1 MNGTGLA
8 IALGVAAVVGGAF
21 GIYPRLD
28 LDISALFFD
37 PNAHAWA
44 ADGDA
49 WAGHARHAASWLI
62 ALIAAPAVFAVVGK
76 LLLPGVRM
84 LMSGRAA
91 LVVLLSLALGP
102 GILANTILKDHWGRY
117 RPSYLAQFGGPD
129 GPFTAW
135 WDPRGDC
142 RGNCSFVAG
151 EPSAAF
157 WTLAPAAFAP
167 PQWRVLAY
175 GAALAFGAAVGL
187 LRIAGGGHFFT
198 DVVFAGVFIFLL
210 IWTLHGLIYRWRL
223 TQLADRSVERALAR
237 AGKALRAA
245 FVRLARRLGARA
257 DKQL

>member
-8 IALGVAAVVGGAF
+8 VALGVAAVVGVAF

-28 LDISALFFD
+28 LEISALFFD
-37 PNAHAWA
+37 PNAHAWTA
-44 ADGDA
+44 GGDA
-49 WAGHARHAASWLI
+49 WAQHARHAASWLI
-62 ALIAAPAVFAVVGK
+62 ALVAAPAVFAVLGK
-76 LLLPGVRM
+76 LLWPGVRM
-84 LMSGRAA
+84 LIGGRAA
-91 LVVLLSLALGP
+91 LVLLISLALGP
-102 GILANTILKDHWGRY
+102 GIFANTILKDHWGRY
-117 RPSYLAQFGGPD
+117 RPSSLTQFGGPD
-129 GPFTAW
+129 APFTAW

-142 RGNCSFVAG
+142 RGNCSFIAG

-175 GAALAFGAAVGL
+175 GAAFAFGAAVGL

-223 TQLADRSVERALAR
+223 TQLADGSVERALAR

-245 FVRLARRLGARA
+245 FVRLARRLSGRA